1 MKRMILV
8 WFSKNLGFL
17 FSNSSL
23 TLGADNMGMNSTE
36 KLFVTEKNK
45 IKRCCLFKNQNDPLS
60 AGESRFL
67 LLLLLLGTL
76 QNNNRMGP
84 INRLTYFLP
93 AWVKLCVFIRALQ
106 LKMGTRFAELGQENM
121 PPLLP
126 PIFTCCF
133 LVELCK
139 PPSACFTLLASPLS
153 TTWPH
158 TEPSPLPSPS
168 SSCLLRAPALHFFLS
183 SAALESRCQVF
194 VKVVQAVW
202 STTGNRT

>member
-84 INRLTYFLP
+84 INRITYFLP

-126 PIFTCCF
+126 PIFLYLLLSGGALQTTKC
-133 LVELCK
+133 LLH
-139 PPSACFTLLASPLS
+139 PPSKPSLHRLASHGALTSAFPLKQ
-153 TTWPH
+153 
-158 TEPSPLPSPS
+158 LPPVSPS
-168 SSCLLRAPALHFFLS
+168 SAFLS
-183 SAALESRCQVF
+183 LQCSLGV
-194 VKVVQAVW
+194 
-202 STTGNRT
+202 

>member
-1 MKRMILV
+1 
-8 WFSKNLGFL
+8 
-17 FSNSSL
+17 
-23 TLGADNMGMNSTE
+23 MGMNSTE

-76 QNNNRMGP
+76 QNNNSMGP

-126 PIFTCCF
+126 PIFLYLLLSGGALQTTKC
-133 LVELCK
+133 LLH
-139 PPSACFTLLASPLS
+139 PPSKPSLHRLASHGALASAFPLKQ
-153 TTWPH
+153 
-158 TEPSPLPSPS
+158 LPPASPS
-168 SSCLLRAPALHFFLS
+168 SAFLS
-183 SAALESRCQVF
+183 LQCSLGVSMPSFRQGCTSSLEYNWKQNLIVLSSRSCF
-194 VKVVQAVW
+194 YY
-202 STTGNRT
+202 

>member
-1 MKRMILV
+1 
-8 WFSKNLGFL
+8 
-17 FSNSSL
+17 
-23 TLGADNMGMNSTE
+23 MGMNSTE

-76 QNNNRMGP
+76 QNNNSMGP

-126 PIFTCCF
+126 PIFLYLLLSGGALQTTKC
-133 LVELCK
+133 LLH
-139 PPSACFTLLASPLS
+139 PPSKPSPPPGLTRSPCLCLPPQAAASCEPQLCISFSPVQPWSLDAKFSSRLYKQSGVQLETELDCAVLKVLLLLLAFAN
-153 TTWPH
+153 
-158 TEPSPLPSPS
+158 
-168 SSCLLRAPALHFFLS
+168 CLAMV
-183 SAALESRCQVF
+183 LEM
-194 VKVVQAVW
+194 
-202 STTGNRT
+202 